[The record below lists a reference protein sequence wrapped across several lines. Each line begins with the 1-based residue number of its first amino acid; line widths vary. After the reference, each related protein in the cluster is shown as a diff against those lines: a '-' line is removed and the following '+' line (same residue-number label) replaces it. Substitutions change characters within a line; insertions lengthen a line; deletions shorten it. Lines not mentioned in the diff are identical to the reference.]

1 MSKREVLALLLCALL
16 VGCSPLAPRPDPS
29 RFYVLSPLSDSEH
42 NPTLAG
48 LALGLGPIKLADY
61 LRRPE
66 IATRVG
72 PNQLRFAEFARWAE
86 PLDTSIGRVLA
97 SNLSVVLGT
106 ERIAVFPWFGSF
118 QPTCVVELD
127 VQQFEQTAEGTV
139 RLVASWTVR
148 ESSGKAPLAVR
159 QTNLSEPAAP
169 GDVPAAVAALSRT
182 LTTLGSEMAEAIRLA
197 PRRRP

>member
-72 PNQLRFAEFARWAE
+72 PNQLRFAEFARWQSPRHE
-86 PLDTSIGRVLA
+86 HRPRLGIE
-97 SNLSVVLGT
+97 LSVLLGT
-106 ERIAVFPWFGSF
+106 ERIAVFS
-118 QPTCVVELD
+118 L
-127 VQQFEQTAEGTV
+127 V
-139 RLVASWTVR
+139 RLLPADLQWSSSTSSSSSRLRRERCASWR
-148 ESSGKAPLAVR
+148 LGRFAKARARPLWQCA
-159 QTNLSEPAAP
+159 
-169 GDVPAAVAALSRT
+169 
-182 LTTLGSEMAEAIRLA
+182 
-197 PRRRP
+197 RPT